1 LDVVLYEGEVMPE
14 HKRELTGSKKYS
26 RKGGL
31 KKVGKSRSA
40 ARRSE
45 VKISETKI
53 IGKSDKD
60 ERRGHWPPW

>member
-1 LDVVLYEGEVMPE
+1 MPE
-14 HKRELTGSKKYS
+14 HKHELIDSKRYS

-31 KKVGKSRSA
+31 KKVDKSRSA

-45 VKISETKI
+45 VKISEAKI
-53 IGKSDKD
+53 IGKSGKN